1 MYPAMNP
8 SKTLRLYYILIGLL
22 VLGIGLYAR
31 LYPLFFLPSPQN
43 AEKAT
48 VLVLSQLRTTIQK
61 EINETFPQLS
71 ETERRLLAQRRFDNI
86 LKEEGAQARTAIDR
100 TAAFLEKQS
109 PPEDRKKY
117 LLAADSYYYY
127 GLTKNILE
135 TGQIAQ
141 TVKGSKYFNERTLAP
156 QGNWEPLNLHPYL
169 GLFTY
174 RILKIFNPEIS
185 LMQAVGWTPLF
196 IAALSGIVFLTVG
209 FCSGWGVISSSI
221 GALFF
226 LLAPIFVKRSS
237 YNWYDNDPYNVLF
250 PLLVLGCLF
259 AGFRHLADRRKS
271 GLLAVLCG
279 GLFTLYAFF
288 WQGWAYLLC
297 IIAFSGALLVL
308 YTAFFLKQRQNAVQ
322 LFWYFGLMGLS
333 VLLGITLA
341 FGVQEFFA
349 LLREGV
355 SALRDF
361 IRPQFSLWPNAYLS
375 VGELKQS
382 GLNDIVMLTGGH
394 VFFVI
399 ALFGAAGAAVRLMK
413 KNPGQPP
420 GESITLG
427 VFLIVALL
435 FTFGAQRFVL
445 LCLVPLGLFFTAGL
459 ESIIVSIRNKKWSR
473 PAVTLIAVL
482 LAAVALTTTTRSLRG
497 LFDPIFNPVWETVL
511 TRVKKETPPEAIV
524 NTWWPPGHFIKAVA
538 ERRVTFDGGTINT
551 PQAYWMANVFL
562 STDEKKAVGI
572 LRMLNNSANAGVEYL
587 QAQGLSLSQTMAIL
601 WEVTALDQQA
611 AETFLNGRLARE
623 QTEQLL
629 EFTHAAPPPSY
640 VLIYKELVDKNLELS
655 FIGNWDFA
663 KAEAVRNDPQTAR
676 RVPKRGS
683 SDYVQFLWDLAG
695 GPLRSS
701 EALAQVSSG
710 KGALL
715 FEENIAINLDAQTCL
730 IRSRKFGTG
739 IPKSL
744 LYVRGNAVVEKV
756 FPDANLNFSVV
767 LSGKEGSRY
776 CLVMDT
782 PLAKSLLVRMYFFE
796 GKGLKYFQPLIE
808 ESDLTGRTHMY
819 VYQVKW
825 MP

>member
-1 MYPAMNP
+1 MKHKSPFW
-8 SKTLRLYYILIGLL
+8 LYATAGLL
-22 VLGIGLYAR
+22 VLSIGLYVR
-31 LYPLFFLPSPQN
+31 LYPLFFLPAPQSV
-43 AEKAT
+43 EKAT
-48 VLVLSQLRTTIQK
+48 VLVLSHLRATIQK
-61 EINETFPQLS
+61 EMTETFPKLS
-71 ETERRLLAQRRFDNI
+71 ETELRLLTQRRFDNI
-86 LKEEGAQARTAIDR
+86 LKEEGAQARATIDR

-109 PPEDRKKY
+109 PPGERKKY

-135 TGQIAQ
+135 TGQISEK
-141 TVKGSKYFNERTLAP
+141 VKGSKYFNERVLAP
-156 QGNWEPLNLHPYL
+156 GGNWEPLNLHPYT
-169 GLFTY
+169 GFFTY
-174 RILKIFNPEIS
+174 RILRIFTPEIS
-185 LMQAVGWTPLF
+185 LMQAVGWTPL
-196 IAALSGIVFLTVG
+196 IVAALSGIAFLTIG
-209 FCSGWGVISSSI
+209 FCSGWGVVSTSI

-226 LLAPIFVKRSS
+226 LLAPVFVKRSS

-250 PLLVLGCLF
+250 PLLILGCLF
-259 AGFRHLADRRKS
+259 AGFRHIADRKRS
-271 GLLAVLCG
+271 GLLAVACG

-297 IIAFSGALLVL
+297 IIALSGAFLVL
-308 YTAFFLKQRQNAVQ
+308 YTEFFLKQRQNVIR

-341 FGVQEFFA
+341 FGVSEFLL

-375 VGELKQS
+375 VGELKQA
-382 GLNDIVMLTGGH
+382 GLNDIVLLTGGY
-394 VFFVI
+394 VFFAI
-399 ALFGAAGAAVRLMK
+399 ALFGAASAAVRLMR

-459 ESIIVSIRNKKWSR
+459 EAIIAAFRNKKWSR
-473 PAVTLIAVL
+473 PAITLIAVL
-482 LAAVALTTTTRSLRG
+482 LAAVAIMSATRSLRG
-497 LFDPIFNPVWETVL
+497 LFDPIFNPVWETTL
-511 TRVKKETPPEAIV
+511 TRIKKETPPEAII

-562 STDEKKAVGI
+562 ATDEKKAAGI
-572 LRMLNNSANAGVEYL
+572 LRMLNNSANAGAEYL
-587 QAQGLSLSQTMAIL
+587 QSQGLSLSQAIAIL
-601 WEVTALDQQA
+601 SKITAMDKSQ
-611 AETFLNGRLARE
+611 AETFLNGRITPE
-623 QTEQLL
+623 QTQQLL
-629 EFTHAAPPPSY
+629 KFTHAAPPPSY
-640 VLIYKELVDKNLELS
+640 VLVYKELVDKNLELS

-663 KAEAVRNDPQTAR
+663 KAEAIRNDPQAAR

-701 EALAQVSSG
+701 EALAQISDG
-710 KGALL
+710 QGALL
-715 FEENIAINLDAQTCL
+715 FQENVTINLDTQTCF
-730 IRSRKFGTG
+730 IRSEKFGTG

-744 LYVRGNAVVEKV
+744 LYVRGNDVVEKI
-756 FPDANLNFSVV
+756 FPNANLNFSVV
-767 LSGKEGSRY
+767 VSGKEGSRY
-776 CLVMDT
+776 GLIMDT
-782 PLAKSLLVRMYFFE
+782 PLARSLIVRMYFFE
-796 GKGLKYFQPLIE
+796 GKGLRYFKPFIE

-819 VYQVKW
+819 VYQVDW
-825 MP
+825 DS